1 MLARGKGIHVWDT
14 HGKQYIEGWK
24 AGLAYATAA
33 LAFAWYAVQA
43 LL

>member
-1 MLARGKGIHVWDT
+1 VVPAGAV
-14 HGKQYIEGWK
+14 